1 MVTLG
6 RKIWKT
12 PFPHHTQA
20 AQVKVFRRIKKQVR
34 KVKKKKKKSY
44 ICDINFLCR
53 LIKALIK
60 QTLLMEA
67 AVWVGS
73 LEKLEEVLGFC
84 ICMGAG

>member
-20 AQVKVFRRIKKQVR
+20 AQVKVFKRIII
-34 KVKKKKKKSY
+34 KKKSH
-44 ICDINFLCR
+44 ICDINFLFR
-53 LIKALIK
+53 LIKGLIK
-60 QTLLMEA
+60 QALLMEV

-84 ICMGAG
+84 ICVGAG